1 MTPRTPKGPRHGF
14 FVAAKTVVITF
25 LMMFIFMLV
34 MVVPQMINGLS
45 KNSGSW
51 DQEHGAI
58 ALFLSWFLLGPLAV
72 VSILISLISL
82 RLTDQKK
89 WSGIYL
95 ATPFLAFGLSLFL
108 EFLFQSLGKDSG
120 FLTYF

>member
-1 MTPRTPKGPRHGF
+1 MTRRTPKGPRHGF
-14 FVAAKTVVITF
+14 FVAAKTVVIIF

-45 KNSGSW
+45 KNYGSW
-51 DQEHGAI
+51 DQDHGAI

>member
-1 MTPRTPKGPRHGF
+1 MTPRTPKSPHHDF

>member
-1 MTPRTPKGPRHGF
+1 MTPRTPKSPHHGF

-108 EFLFQSLGKDSG
+108 ESLFQSLGKDSG

>member
-1 MTPRTPKGPRHGF
+1 MTPRTPKGPHHGF
-14 FVAAKTVVITF
+14 FVAAKTVVIIF

-45 KNSGSW
+45 KNYGSW
-51 DQEHGAI
+51 DQDHGAI